1 MLPNACRDRANRRSG
16 VSRSEAGLTLSQIDR
31 DYDRSEFART
41 VIPRLEVEYQP
52 TRAPFFRVVTQYQA
66 QPTSGPLTPEGLQI
80 VRLSSSARS
89 GGLTPSAPMRRS
101 QFRDTSSVCLGI

>member
-66 QPTSGPLTPEGLQI
+66 QPTSGPLTPEGLQ
-80 VRLSSSARS
+80 SYA
-89 GGLTPSAPMRRS
+89 SAPLL
-101 QFRDTSSVCLGI
+101 VPVA